1 MKLGRKIDDFGV
13 RGGSHQHLK
22 LVCHLV
28 AVVLFHLESAYL
40 SHLTMHISL
49 VVDIGGAT
57 MAFNLHLVQEGRDL
71 KIALLLLPLLLR
83 VKLLQSQVSLLPV
96 LNGLGSVEHRL
107 YRYLRLHSRLRDLR
121 QGHGLRDRY
130 RNRYI

>member
-1 MKLGRKIDDFGV
+1 
-13 RGGSHQHLK
+13 
-22 LVCHLV
+22 
-28 AVVLFHLESAYL
+28 
-40 SHLTMHISL
+40 MHISL

-96 LNGLGSVEHRL
+96 LNGLRSGEHRL
-107 YRYLRLHSRLRDLR
+107 NRYLRLNSRLRDLR
-121 QGHGLRDRY
+121 QGHGLRDR
-130 RNRYI
+130 